1 MDNDKRKLT
10 EKELKRKND
19 FEKFNSEMQQ
29 KGYKMKN
36 IIINTQQAKPLC
48 LLIMLPFMA
57 LVFWIYYNVN
67 GFNLDCLSWG
77 FLVVLLMLVLCLSI
91 LHELIHGITWSIFAK
106 NHFHS
111 IDFGFIWSSFSPYCT
126 CSEPL
131 KKWQYLLGTAMPT
144 LVLGG
149 GAAVVS
155 VMTNQLLLFIL
166 AEFMIIS
173 GGGDFLIIL
182 KSMLYHTDKQ
192 ESVYCDHPYECGFVV
207 FEK

>member
-77 FLVVLLMLVLCLSI
+77 FLVVLLMLVLCLSSLNKSI
-91 LHELIHGITWSIFAK
+91 HKHNKLNGLSTLHKTPL
-106 NHFHS
+106 
-111 IDFGFIWSSFSPYCT
+111 
-126 CSEPL
+126 PL
-131 KKWQYLLGTAMPT
+131 KN
-144 LVLGG
+144 
-149 GAAVVS
+149 GAV
-155 VMTNQLLLFIL
+155 
-166 AEFMIIS
+166 
-173 GGGDFLIIL
+173 FL
-182 KSMLYHTDKQ
+182 Y
-192 ESVYCDHPYECGFVV
+192 GFWSP
-207 FEK
+207 

>member
-149 GAAVVS
+149 GAAVIS
-155 VMTNQLLLFIL
+155 VMTNQLLLFVL
-166 AEFMIIS
+166 AEYMILS

-182 KSMLYHTDKQ
+182 KSMLYRTDKQ